1 VQEKKLDA
9 RLEQVLQMGELM
21 GQTKAFTRVA
31 ARCSAAKAQALAV
44 IHENK
49 SYKMLG
55 MDWERFCQEKLGIDR
70 HVADQHIRNLKEFG
84 PLYFDLSQLTPL
96 TPARYRTIAPSLS
109 EKGLEFQGEMIAF
122 TEKNAPRLTA
132 AVSEMSK
139 AAGSTP
145 KPTAAADAEEKNG
158 EDCEVSQV
166 AAAELALDQ
175 AVKLGHRVA
184 KMRLSGALRVSY
196 GTKLNLA
203 LNSLGDV
210 QYDLNR

>member
-1 VQEKKLDA
+1 VQEEKLDA
-9 RLEQVLQMGELM
+9 RMEQALQVGQLM
-21 GQTKAFTRVA
+21 GQTKAFTRIA
-31 ARCSAAKAQALAV
+31 ARCSAAKAEALAM

-49 SYKMLG
+49 AYKMLG
-55 MDWERFCQEKLGIDR
+55 MNWERFCQERLGIDR
-70 HVADQHIRNLKEFG
+70 RVADQHIRNLKEFG
-84 PLYFDLSQLTPL
+84 PLYFDLGQLIPL
-96 TPARYRTIAPSLS
+96 TPARYRAIAPSLG

-145 KPTAAADAEEKNG
+145 KPEAAADAEEKNG

-166 AAAELALDQ
+166 AAAELALDE

-184 KMRLSGALRVSY
+184 KMRLSGSLRISY
-196 GTKLNLA
+196 GTKLNFA
-203 LNSLGDV
+203 LNSLRDV